1 MHKLRYLAVV
11 AAASFALSACTSAAT
26 SAPTAPPAATIA
38 PASSAPATSAAP
50 AAGAATATIV
60 DFGFNPATLTV
71 KAGTTVTWTNT
82 GSAPHTVTADDG
94 SFDSGSLNGG
104 ATFQQ
109 TFAKAGTYAY
119 HCKIHHSMTAKVVV
133 QP

>member
-1 MHKLRYLAVV
+1 MRKPVFVAVF
-11 AAASFALSACTSAAT
+11 AASALALAACSSAAT
-26 SAPTAPPAATIA
+26 SPPTAAPPAASVA
-38 PASSAPATSAAP
+38 P
-50 AAGAATATIV
+50 AGAAASARIV
-60 DFGFNPATLTV
+60 DFGFTPASLTV
-71 KAGTTVTWTNT
+71 KSGTTVTWTNT

-94 SFDSGSLNGG
+94 SFASGTLAGG

-119 HCKIHHSMTAKVVV
+119 HCSIHHSMVATVVV